1 MKKLKYLVVA
11 FSTLL
16 LLGAC
21 NSKKDSSK
29 EKNGDK
35 EKIEVVATNSIIG
48 DMVKH
53 VGGDKVDLHDI
64 VPVGSDPHEYEP
76 LPEDIQ
82 KASDADVIFYNG
94 LNLETGGNGWFEK
107 LMHTAGK
114 QEGEDYFAVSEGVE
128 PLYLTGKGK
137 ETEQDPHAWLDISNG
152 VIYVQNIADT
162 LSKKDP
168 KNKELYQENAKKYID
183 ELKQLDERAKKEFAD
198 IPENQRLL
206 VTSEGAFKYFSK
218 AYGMKAAY
226 IWEINTEEEGTPEQM
241 RKIIDTIKESDVP
254 CVFVETS
261 VDPRSM
267 QSVSKETGLP
277 IAAEI
282 FTDSVAE
289 PGKDGD
295 SYYSMMEWNLDK
307 IHDGLSQKKGAN

>member
-1 MKKLKYLVVA
+1 MKKWRRIMMVFAAV
-11 FSTLL
+11 L

-21 NSKKDSSK
+21 GKKESSK
-29 EKNGDK
+29 EKKSEK
-35 EKIEVVATNSIIG
+35 EQIEVVATNSIIG
-48 DMVKH
+48 DMVKQ
-53 VGGDKVDLHDI
+53 VGGEKIDLHDI
-64 VPVGSDPHEYEP
+64 VPVGTDPHEYEP
-76 LPEDIQ
+76 LPADIQ
-82 KASDADVIFYNG
+82 KASDADAIFYNG
-94 LNLETGGNGWFEK
+94 LNLETGGNGWFQK
-107 LMHTAGK
+107 LMDTAGK
-114 QEGEDYFAVSEGVE
+114 KEGTDYFVVSEGVE

-152 VIYVQNIADT
+152 IIYVQNIADV

-168 KNKELYQENAKKYID
+168 ENQEFYQENAQKYID
-183 ELKQLDERAKKEFAD
+183 SLKQLDERAKQEFAD
-198 IPENQRLL
+198 IPKEQRLL

-241 RKIIDTIKESDVP
+241 RTIIDTVKSSQVP
-254 CVFVETS
+254 CLFVETS

-277 IAAEI
+277 IAATI
-282 FTDSVAE
+282 FTDSIAA

-295 SYYSMMEWNLDK
+295 SYYSMMEWNLDQ
-307 IHDGLSQKKGAN
+307 IHDGLATKKKAN